1 MSRPTDAA
9 CPVCAEPLRGRP
21 ERCFRCQTALTR
33 WWAFED
39 ALRALPPGGAPPP
52 RRTPWGL
59 MLAVVF
65 LGASL
70 GAGGV
75 IAWRPAP
82 APRTA
87 VLPAPVPT
95 PPPVPLPQPEI
106 LTYRVQR
113 GDSLWRIASAVTGD
127 GRRWRELWPEHR
139 ESEGRLA
146 AGTVLR
152 LDLSRLPDRAET
164 ERH

>member
-9 CPVCAEPLRGRP
+9 CPVCAEPLRGGP

-39 ALRALPPGGAPPP
+39 ALRALGPGGAPPP
-52 RRTPWGL
+52 RGASWVR
-59 MLAVVF
+59 MLAVAF
-65 LGASL
+65 LGAAR
-70 GAGGV
+70 GAAGV
-75 IAWRPAP
+75 MARRPAP
-82 APRTA
+82 RPAA
-87 VLPAPVPT
+87 LPAPVPT
-95 PPPVPLPQPEI
+95 PPPLLPPPPEV

-139 ESEGRLA
+139 DGEGRLL

-152 LDLSRLPDRAET
+152 LDLSRLEGRAET